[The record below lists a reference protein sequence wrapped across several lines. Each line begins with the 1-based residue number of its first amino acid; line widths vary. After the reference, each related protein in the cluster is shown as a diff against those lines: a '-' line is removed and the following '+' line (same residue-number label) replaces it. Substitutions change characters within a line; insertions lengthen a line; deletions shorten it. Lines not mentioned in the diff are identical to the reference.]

1 MMVNTINPNRGITNF
16 HNITFVISILETKET
31 LLWLSTVF
39 TLGNHN
45 FCDVIVSL
53 TTLGLLK
60 KTDNDFNSFS
70 LGNNN
75 STL

>member
-1 MMVNTINPNRGITNF
+1 
-16 HNITFVISILETKET
+16 VISILGTKEN

-45 FCDVIVSL
+45 FHDVIVSL

-60 KTDNDFNSFS
+60 KTDFKFFIRKYQFRNVIIIVTMVT
-70 LGNNN
+70 LATKKTNNYGFV
-75 STL
+75 